1 MSSKIKILVACH
13 KPSELPKNNLLLPVQ
28 VGAAK
33 AKVNLGLQR
42 DDDGKDNISN
52 KNSGYCELTAI
63 YWAWKN
69 LDADYY
75 GLFHYRRFYSFA
87 NKKFPV
93 SDDGHMMIR
102 AKILSPEVF
111 RKYGL
116 EDEAAMR
123 RLIEAN
129 DLIIHDARPVRGIPT
144 PIGTPGSTVYEHYK
158 LHDGTIIKLSDIDQM
173 LEVTKQLYPQVYPYI
188 QEYMQ
193 GHTFLGYNMFIMR
206 KRYFKAMCDFEFT
219 ILKKMEELL
228 TPDLPNR
235 SINGNRIYGYL
246 AEILTSAYI
255 YYIRQA
261 NPQLK
266 VKHLQMIYALK
277 TDPITP
283 LKPIAK
289 AVPIVINFTSGKQS
303 QSFYLDTTVRQLI
316 SQRKQSNYDIVIA
329 YKDNLSSFVQQ
340 SLLKTASKNVSIRFA
355 NFADFIDQLQ
365 ETHGETASC
374 NLKAAL
380 PYFLPE
386 FNRVTVLDWHTWVKT
401 DLGELSNT
409 KLGEHLLA
417 AAQNIMDY
425 GYLYDINANQPVSNA
440 NKLSYLKLDLNNY
453 FNTGVML
460 LDLAKLR
467 AQLTLDQVVST
478 SCQLA
483 SQNDNVIMN
492 SLKLSPL
499 VLDSTWS
506 YQLPTNEGVT
516 HTANFLAP
524 ISLGQAWKTM
534 GDAYKVG
541 KFYPAD
547 LTADYSSP
555 FLVEFYHV
563 MKDSSLWPLF
573 LATRITK
580 PDEQNVKYSWRHNLA
595 PTGSRRREFIKKLLP
610 RGSKRRAAIEKTYR
624 KLIRRG

>member
-1 MSSKIKILVACH
+1 MSSKIKILIACH
-13 KPSELPKNNLLLPVQ
+13 KPSELPHNDLLLPVQ

-33 AKVNLGLQR
+33 ASRKLGLQR
-42 DDDGKDNISN
+42 DDDGEDNIST
-52 KNSGYCELTAI
+52 KNAGYCELTAI

-87 NKKFPV
+87 DKKFPV
-93 SDDGHMMIR
+93 SNDGHMMVR
-102 AKILSPEVF
+102 AKILSPEAF

-123 RLIEAN
+123 QLIEAN
-129 DLIIHDARPVRGIPT
+129 DLIIHDARPVQGIPT
-144 PIGTPGSTVYEHYK
+144 PVGIPGNTVYEHYK

-173 LEVTKQLYPQVYPYI
+173 LDITKQLYPKVYPYI
-188 QEYMQ
+188 QAYMR

-228 TPDLPNR
+228 APDLPNR

-255 YYIRQA
+255 YYIMKT

-289 AVPIVINFTSGKQS
+289 AVPIIINFTSGTKE
-303 QSFYLDTTVRQLI
+303 QSFYLETTVRQLI
-316 SQRKQSNYDIVIA
+316 SQRKHSRYDIVIA
-329 YKDNLSSFVQQ
+329 YKDNLLSSVQQ
-340 SLLKTASKNVSIRFA
+340 SLIKSANSDVSIRFT

-365 ETHGETASC
+365 EIRGEAATA
-374 NLKAAL
+374 NLKAVL

-386 FNRVTVLDWHTWVKT
+386 FNRAIVLDWHTWVKT
-401 DLGELSNT
+401 DLGELNNVD
-409 KLGEHLLA
+409 LGDHSLA

-440 NKLSYLKLDLNNY
+440 DRLAYLKLDLDHY

-460 LDLAKLR
+460 LDLDKLR
-467 AQLTLDQVVST
+467 NQLTLNQTVRT

-483 SQNDNVIMN
+483 NQNDNVIMN
-492 SLKLSPL
+492 SFKLSPL
-499 VLDSTWS
+499 LLDSTWN
-506 YQLPTNEGVT
+506 YQLPTNEGVV
-516 HTANFLAP
+516 HTVNFLAP
-524 ISLGQAWKTM
+524 VDLGQAWKSM
-534 GDAYKVG
+534 GTNYKIG
-541 KFYPAD
+541 KFYPAN
-547 LTADYSSP
+547 LTTDFSSP
-555 FLVEFYHV
+555 FLIEFYHA
-563 MKDSSLWPLF
+563 MQTSILWPLF
-573 LATRITK
+573 LAAHAGQPAK
-580 PDEQNVKYSWRHNLA
+580 PVIHYSWRHKLA

-610 RGSKRRAAIEKTYR
+610 RGSKRRAVIEKTYR
-624 KLIRRG
+624 KLIKRG

>member
-386 FNRVTVLDWHTWVKT
+386 FTRAIVLDWHTWVKT

-409 KLGEHLLA
+409 NLGEHPLA

-425 GYLYDINANQPVSNA
+425 GYLYDINANQPVNNA
-440 NKLSYLKLDLNNY
+440 TKLSYLKLDLNNY

-467 AQLTLDQVVST
+467 AQLTLDQIVSA

-483 SQNDNVIMN
+483 NQNDNIIMN
-492 SLKLSPL
+492 SFKLSPL
-499 VLDSTWS
+499 VLDLSLIHIS
-506 YQLPTNEGVT
+506 EPTRQV
-516 HTANFLAP
+516 
-524 ISLGQAWKTM
+524 
-534 GDAYKVG
+534 
-541 KFYPAD
+541 
-547 LTADYSSP
+547 
-555 FLVEFYHV
+555 
-563 MKDSSLWPLF
+563 
-573 LATRITK
+573 R
-580 PDEQNVKYSWRHNLA
+580 
-595 PTGSRRREFIKKLLP
+595 
-610 RGSKRRAAIEKTYR
+610 
-624 KLIRRG
+624 

>member
-13 KPSELPKNNLLLPVQ
+13 KPSELPHNSLLLPVQ
-28 VGAAK
+28 VGASSASR
-33 AKVNLGLQR
+33 NLGLQR
-42 DDDGKDNISN
+42 DDDGKDNISA
-52 KNSGYCELTAI
+52 KNAGYCELTAI

-87 NKKFPV
+87 DKKFPV
-93 SDDGHMMIR
+93 SNDGHMMIR
-102 AKILSPEVF
+102 AKILSPETF

-116 EDEAAMR
+116 EDETAIR
-123 RLIEAN
+123 QLIEAN

-144 PIGTPGSTVYEHYK
+144 PVGIPGNTVYEHYK
-158 LHDGTIIKLSDIDQM
+158 LHNGTIIKLSDIDQM
-173 LEVTKQLYPQVYPYI
+173 LDATKQLYPKVYPYI
-188 QEYMQ
+188 REYMQ

-255 YYIRQA
+255 YYIQQT

-283 LKPIAK
+283 LEPIAK
-289 AVPIVINFTSGKQS
+289 SVPIVINFTNGKKS
-303 QSFYLDTTVRQLI
+303 QSFYLDTMVRQLI

-329 YKDNLSSFVQQ
+329 YKDNLSSSVRQ
-340 SLLKTASKNVSIRFA
+340 SLLKTVGKNVSIRFA

-365 ETHGETASC
+365 ETRGETITA
-374 NLKAAL
+374 NLKAVL
-380 PYFLPE
+380 PYFLSK
-386 FNRVTVLDWHTWVKT
+386 FNRAIVLDWHTWVNT
-401 DLGELSNT
+401 DLGELDNT
-409 KLGEHLLA
+409 NLGEHPLA

-425 GYLYDINANQPVSNA
+425 GYLYDINADQPVSNA
-440 NKLSYLKLDLNNY
+440 NKLSYLNLDFNNY

-467 AQLTLDQVVST
+467 SQLTLDQVVNT
-478 SCQLA
+478 SCQLT

-492 SLKLSPL
+492 SFKLSPL
-499 VLDSTWS
+499 ILDSTWS

-541 KFYPAD
+541 KFYPED
-547 LTADYSSP
+547 LTADFNSP
-555 FLVEFYHV
+555 FLMEFYCV
-563 MKDSSLWPLF
+563 MKDSPLWPLF
-573 LATRITK
+573 LATRTTK
-580 PDEQNVKYSWRHNLA
+580 PNKPDIKYSWRHDLA
-595 PTGSRRREFIKKLLP
+595 PTGSRRREFIKRLLP
-610 RGSKRRAAIEKTYR
+610 RGSKRRAVIEKTYR